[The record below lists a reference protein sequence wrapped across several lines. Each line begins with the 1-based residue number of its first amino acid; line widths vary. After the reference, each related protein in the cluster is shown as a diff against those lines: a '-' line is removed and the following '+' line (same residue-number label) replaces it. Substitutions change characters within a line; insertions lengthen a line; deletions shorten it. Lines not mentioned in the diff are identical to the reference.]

1 MSIEDRV
8 RAATRARTDLVRD
21 IRPLELPDERPERAR
36 RPRLARRG
44 GGWLIPLAAA
54 VAVIAVAATLVV
66 VRNLPGLGH
75 ASGPAPA
82 GHGSGVA
89 GLPRYGVV
97 LTKTT
102 AKIAPKWGSGSVE
115 IANLAVIDTRTGKQV
130 TVIKHPDGVGFDAVS
145 GAADDR
151 TFAVA
156 ASTYNLQPVP
166 GTDRTE
172 DVRFYY
178 LLRIA
183 PGTAHPYALTRLSI
197 PVEPGE
203 ALVDGL
209 ALSRDGQT
217 LAVLDWCTVPGAC
230 YAGSPGTLRLFS
242 VATGKAVR
250 TWTWGKPPAGVPDSS
265 ANPVPG
271 YGDSTNYSENSAG
284 LTWLADRQ
292 SLAFTYY
299 AKGRAAEIRTLNT
312 TRPEGDLVTHS
323 RPIFTL
329 PANGPDA
336 CAEAQLTPD
345 GRTVV
350 CGTKPLSNL
359 DCGPGHNEALEI
371 NAYSAATGKRQG
383 VLYRYTGQCTI
394 DGVGALGWVGPGNT
408 VVVMVATGTLNQ
420 ERLPSYA
427 KTVIG
432 VLAHGELV
440 QLVPAT
446 APYDQGPGTIAF

>member
-21 IRPLELPDERPERAR
+21 ISPLKFPEELTERAR
-36 RPRLARRG
+36 RPRLASRWS
-44 GGWLIPLAAA
+44 GWLIPVTAA
-54 VAVIAVAATLVV
+54 VAVIVIAAILVAV
-66 VRNLPGLGH
+66 RDLPGLGH

-82 GHGSGVA
+82 DHSSGVA

-102 AKIAPKWGSGSVE
+102 AKIAPKWGSASVE
-115 IANLAVIDTRTGKQV
+115 TANLAVIDTQTGKQV

-151 TFAVA
+151 TFVVA
-156 ASTYNLQPVP
+156 AGTYNLQQVP
-166 GTDRTE
+166 GTDRIE
-172 DVRFYY
+172 DVRLYY

-183 PGTAHPYALTRLSI
+183 PGTAHPYTLTRLSI

-209 ALSRDGQT
+209 ALSPDGRT
-217 LAVLDWCTVPGAC
+217 LAILDWCTVPGAC
-230 YAGSPGTLRLFS
+230 YTGSPGTLRLFS

-250 TWTWGKPPAGVPDSS
+250 TWTWGKPPAGVPGSS
-265 ANPVPG
+265 VNPVPV
-271 YGDSTNYSENSAG
+271 YGDSTNSSENSAG

-299 AKGRAAEIRTLNT
+299 AKGRAPEIRTLDT
-312 TRPEGDLVTHS
+312 TRPGGDLVTHS
-323 RPIFTL
+323 QHIFTL
-329 PANGPDA
+329 PASGPDA

-359 DCGPGHNEALEI
+359 NCGPGHNEALEI
-371 NAYSAATGKRQG
+371 YAYSAATGKRQG
-383 VLYRYTGQCTI
+383 VLYRYAGQCTA
-394 DGVGALGWVGPGNT
+394 DGVGALGWVGAGNT

-420 ERLPSYA
+420 ERLPFYA

-432 VLAHGELV
+432 VLAHGKLV